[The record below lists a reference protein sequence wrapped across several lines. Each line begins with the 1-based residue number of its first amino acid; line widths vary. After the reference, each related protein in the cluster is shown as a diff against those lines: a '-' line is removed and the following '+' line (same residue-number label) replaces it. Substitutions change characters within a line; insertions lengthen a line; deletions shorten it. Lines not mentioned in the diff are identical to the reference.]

1 MNKSEQT
8 VMEVIEGRKN
18 WRTLYKSEQ
27 TVLAAILSNEKTVS
41 SAIESLKRK
50 GLIVMDKNSIL
61 REAR

>member
-18 WRTLYKSEQ
+18 WRTLYSLRSGRMK
-27 TVLAAILSNEKTVS
+27 KTAS

-61 REAR
+61 RAAR